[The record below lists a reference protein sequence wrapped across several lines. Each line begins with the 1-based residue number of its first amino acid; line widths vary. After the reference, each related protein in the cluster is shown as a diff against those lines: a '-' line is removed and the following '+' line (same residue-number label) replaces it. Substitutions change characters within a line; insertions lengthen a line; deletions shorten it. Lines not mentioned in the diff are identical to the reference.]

1 MYKHMY
7 MHCLHMKIFEFMTI
21 CAENLRIEMITVG
34 FFYPIWGQSEF
45 PQNFPELPEKFNN
58 PKFRKKKL

>member
-21 CAENLRIEMITVG
+21 CAENLRIEMITV
-34 FFYPIWGQSEF
+34 FFWTQFGANPNFLKISQNCLKNFPI
-45 PQNFPELPEKFNN
+45 QNFEE
-58 PKFRKKKL
+58 KKL